1 MDLRS
6 FRSRSLLRIS
16 FFAIAFLAPIVLDAV
31 PQSTSPQTPAG
42 EILFAL
48 DPAQSKVHWTLG
60 TTLHAVHG
68 TFGLKKG
75 TLRLDTD
82 SRKASGEIVV
92 DATSGNSGDESRDK
106 KMHKD
111 VLESA
116 RYAEIVFRPNQVEG
130 KLSSEGT
137 CNVLLHG
144 VFVLLGK
151 EHEMTVPVQ
160 ADLAADHWSGAAKFG
175 VPFIEW
181 GLKNPSNFLL
191 HVDHVVEIELEL
203 KGSLQRAATP

>member
-6 FRSRSLLRIS
+6 FRRRSSLRI
-16 FFAIAFLAPIVLDAV
+16 FVCEIAFLAPVVLDVV
-31 PQSTSPQTPAG
+31 PPSASPQTPAG
-42 EILFAL
+42 EIVFAL

-60 TTLHAVHG
+60 TTLHTVHG
-68 TFGLKKG
+68 TFELKKG
-75 TLRLDTD
+75 MLHLDTG
-82 SRKASGEIVV
+82 SRNASGEIVV

-111 VLESA
+111 VLDSA
-116 RYAEIVFRPNQVEG
+116 HHGEIVFRPNHVEG

-137 CNVLLHG
+137 CNVLVHG

-160 ADLAADHWSGAAKFG
+160 ADLAADHWSGAAKFS
-175 VPFIEW
+175 VPFIDW

-203 KGSLQRAATP
+203 KGSLQRAGTP